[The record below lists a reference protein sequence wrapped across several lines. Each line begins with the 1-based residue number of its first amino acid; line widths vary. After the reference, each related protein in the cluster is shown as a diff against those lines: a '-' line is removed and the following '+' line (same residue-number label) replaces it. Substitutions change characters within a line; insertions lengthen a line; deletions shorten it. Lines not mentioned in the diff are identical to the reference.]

1 MLPVYRAGSQKGR
14 ASMHTGNLPPT
25 KDTSY
30 SHAKHETLWRGIV
43 QQQRKFGKVILRQLL
58 TQGREGQASKEDQR
72 DRRDFRQY

>member
-43 QQQRKFGKVILRQLL
+43 QQQRKFGKVITPPQSGGLDGCEQP
-58 TQGREGQASKEDQR
+58 
-72 DRRDFRQY
+72 